1 MFQDTLLERIMSLV
15 PLVLSLTVH
24 EWAHAYSAFLLGDDT
39 AERQGRLTLNPI
51 VHMDPI
57 GTFIAPLMGI
67 PFGWAK
73 PVPFNP
79 LRFRRGVSMRVG
91 TMIVKAA
98 GPLSNLV
105 ITLACAVIYGLLLR
119 AGRLEVGSAGVS
131 ALLRTAIVMNIALC
145 IFNFLPIPPLDGGGV
160 AEGLIPYRL
169 RPVWDQY
176 AQVSSFLLIGLVVAN
191 AYLFQ
196 GRLFSGPIMFF
207 FRPIQH
213 LIATVAG
220 VA

>member
-1 MFQDTLLERIMSLV
+1 MLQDTLIERIMSLV

-39 AERQGRLTLNPI
+39 ASRQGRLTLNPL

-73 PVPFNP
+73 PVEYDP
-79 LRFRRGVSMRVG
+79 LRFRRGVSMRAG
-91 TMIVKAA
+91 IMIVKAA
-98 GPLSNLV
+98 GPLANLV
-105 ITLACAVIYGLLLR
+105 ITLVCAVLYGLLLR
-119 AGRLEVGSAGVS
+119 SGRLHDGGAGVS

-160 AEGLIPYRL
+160 VDGLIPYRF
-169 RPVWDQY
+169 RPAWEQY
-176 AQVSSFLLIGLVVAN
+176 TQRSAFLLIGLVAAN
-191 AYLFQ
+191 AYVFHGTLFNA
-196 GRLFSGPIMFF
+196 PIAFF
-207 FRPIQH
+207 FQPVER
-213 LIATVAG
+213 LIMAVAG
-220 VA
+220 RG